1 MALSTQAPN
10 QVVDLASDVQT
21 KVEHRQRQ
29 SELNREVV
37 ALHQSWLE
45 DDEESEEEQ
54 REALEALKRGIDEH
68 RTSGNKIFA

>member
-37 ALHQSWLE
+37 ALLQSWLE

-68 RTSGNKIFA
+68 RTSGNKSFA